1 QLNVVALVRLTHAA
15 IVPMVGRA
23 RGTIINV
30 SSVAAFQPGPYEATY
45 AATKAFVTSFT
56 QAIHEEVRSRGV
68 RVLALC
74 PGFTR
79 TEFQERGG
87 VPASEVP
94 GAWWQR
100 ADQVGDAALAAVR
113 GTGARCAPGAHDEA
127 AVVLAG
133 VALPSGS

>member
-1 QLNVVALVRLTHAA
+1 VRLTHAA

-23 RGTIINV
+23 RGAIINV
-30 SSVAAFQPGPYEATY
+30 SSVAGFQPGPYEATY

-79 TEFQERGG
+79 TEFQARGG

-94 GAWWQR
+94 GPLWQS
-100 ADQVGDAALAAVR
+100 AELAALP
-113 GTGARCAPGAHDEA
+113 GTGALCIPGAHNKAA
-127 AVVLAG
+127 AVLAHVAPPIASRRLAG
-133 VALPSGS
+133 FFGKRLSH